1 MLDVLAVT
9 TKLAAWSAKKTTIC
23 ALAIFGSYAKGRPRP
38 DSDLDIAIVVDLPE
52 FHERLAEYI
61 LSKEEWG
68 TEIQKMLKF
77 QPVSLHRLDDDR
89 VELLGRYLLDAHI
102 VAYDPQGRL
111 QDYMPTF
118 NNVPPLSQQ
127 P

>member
-9 TKLAAWSAKKTTIC
+9 TKLAEWSAKKRTIC
-23 ALAIFGSYAKGRPRP
+23 ALAIFGSYAKDRPRP

-68 TEIQKMLKF
+68 KEIQKMLTF

-89 VELLGRYLLDAHI
+89 VDVLGRYLLDAHV
-102 VAYDPQGRL
+102 VAYDPQGKL
-111 QDYMPTF
+111 HDYLPIF
-118 NNVPPLSQQ
+118 KNVPALSRQ